1 MYWQRVILGL
11 AIIAMSVTLFVP
23 MPLWLAVTLMVIALI
38 SAVLVLM
45 GLFRDSR

>member
-11 AIIAMSVTLFVP
+11 AITAMSVTLFVP